1 LTLKYKN
8 IDIQYINNRNI
19 DYNNSIYF
27 RGILLPIILLFIF
40 VFNNVTFSRNKA
52 NVDNDGAV
60 RIDSIRI
67 IGNKTTKDFIIL
79 RELDFSVGDTVTI
92 KELEYNR
99 SRIISLRL
107 FYSVTLNVVPEN
119 GKNILVITVEESW
132 YIFPV
137 PFFNLQSNK
146 LSRST
151 YGMILNWKNFRGRNE
166 TIHGLI
172 SLGYNPS
179 FRLLYLNP
187 VIIKNSEISFFSG
200 ISKQTVN
207 NQSKLAETIAGNDFD
222 YKVLSMF
229 AGLGY
234 RLNNYNE
241 VSFTIGYE
249 YIKSPFEI
257 RQITASGNKSDKMP
271 TFSLLYKHDTR
282 DLKQYPE
289 KGVFSSV
296 FIKHKGFGLKGI
308 SYFITGFDFREYRK
322 IFSTNFTAKW
332 RIAFRKVFG
341 KTVPLY
347 DYSYLG
353 FNEFMRGHKNDE
365 REGENSII
373 GSLELSYSLIKEWVF
388 SLKLPLLPSSMTSYL
403 ISIRLSIFGDTG
415 TTFNNDEP
423 IMINRFDTGYGFGLT
438 ILFLPY
444 NAFRFEYAFNEY
456 GKGEFLFGTK
466 FPF

>member
-1 LTLKYKN
+1 MILKHKN
-8 IDIQYINNRNI
+8 IDCQKTNNRNI

-27 RGILLPIILLFIF
+27 RGILFPIILLFILLF
-40 VFNNVTFSRNKA
+40 SNVTFSQNKITA
-52 NVDNDGAV
+52 DNDAAV

-67 IGNKTTKDFIIL
+67 IGNKITEDFIIL

-99 SRIISLRL
+99 FRIISLRL
-107 FYSVTLNVVPEN
+107 FYSVTLNVLPEN

-132 YIFPV
+132 YFFPV

-151 YGMILNWKNFRGRNE
+151 YGLVLNWKNFRGRNE
-166 TIHGLI
+166 TIRGFI

-179 FRLLYLNP
+179 FGLFYSNP
-187 VIIKNSEISFFSG
+187 VLIRNSEISFFSG

-207 NQSKLAETIAGNDFD
+207 NRSKLAETIAGNDFD

-249 YIKSPFEI
+249 YLQSPFEI
-257 RQITASGNKSDKMP
+257 GQITASGSKSDKMP
-271 TFSLLYKHDTR
+271 TLSLLYKHDTR

-289 KGVFSSV
+289 KGVFASV
-296 FIKHKGFGLKGI
+296 FIKHKGFGSHGI
-308 SYFITGFDFREYRK
+308 SYFITGIDFREYRK
-322 IFSTNFTAKW
+322 ISSSNFTAKW

-353 FNEFMRGHKNDE
+353 FKEFVRGHKNDE

-373 GSLELSYSLIKEWVF
+373 SSLEFSYPLLKEWKMR
-388 SLKLPLLPSSMTSYL
+388 LKLPLLPGSMTSYL

-415 TTFNNDEP
+415 TTFNNDKT
-423 IMINRFDTGYGFGLT
+423 IMINKFDTGYGFGLT